1 MNRQC
6 IIGAMCRIFLGL
18 ILLYAAG
25 MKLSYDQP
33 TPVSGRVGIGAFE
46 DLMIRHDVIPIHLI
60 PYVAKGIV
68 SLEVLLGVALLTH
81 LKPRIVSVASLL
93 LLLSFSIYLVLV
105 YLHNGDPTCGC
116 FGTLSRSSLVT
127 QLMRNGL
134 LMVLAALGCL
144 WASAPCPDHHNTTAV
159 SQLDAA

>member
-1 MNRQC
+1 MSKPF
-6 IIGAMCRIFLGL
+6 IAAIFRIVLAVVF
-18 ILLYAAG
+18 LYASAMKFSYG
-25 MKLSYDQP
+25 KLS
-33 TPVSGRVGIGAFE
+33 PVSSRVGIGAFE
-46 DLMIRHDVIPIHLI
+46 DLMFRHDVIPIHLI

-144 WASAPCPDHHNTTAV
+144 WTIAPCPDHHNTTAV